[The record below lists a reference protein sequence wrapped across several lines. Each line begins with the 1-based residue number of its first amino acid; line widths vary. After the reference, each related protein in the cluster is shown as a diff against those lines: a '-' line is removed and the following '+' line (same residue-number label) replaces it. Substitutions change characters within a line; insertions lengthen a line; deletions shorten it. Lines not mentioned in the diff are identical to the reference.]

1 MYFKLI
7 HSSNAVSPILV
18 IPLLITTFST
28 SGYFAF
34 LIVVLIVRHGKKKKI
49 KRALEELEI
58 EKNKL
63 ASSPIVP
70 ELAKVEAFLNNEKLE
85 VLYKEWTD
93 RLNQIRETQIPRLS
107 DMLLEAEYSL
117 SQRDYKQTIYKI
129 AKLEMELYKVRTN
142 SDFLLGEIKEITNSE
157 EKNRSII
164 TKYRAK
170 YRELYQKFNDT
181 KSEFGIFA
189 TNVKAQFEVI
199 AKRFE
204 DFESIMDNNEFTEVN
219 KIVTI
224 IDELI
229 KHMEIVIEE
238 VPSISLLTGTILPKR
253 IDEIVDTYNKMVED
267 GYPLDYLNVEYNIN
281 ESSTKIKDIIERTK
295 NLNMESNLFELKVIL
310 DYFDSLF
317 ADFENEKIARKSYED
332 TSYNFKNKLAKVNEI
347 VDDIFE
353 QLDEVK
359 NVYNLSDENVESL
372 KDLRKELQ
380 EVNNNYKVLLDHTGN
395 HTFAFSKL
403 VHEIEGLSGNL
414 NKIEEKLDNSLDAI
428 GSMRDDE
435 VRARQQ
441 LEEIKMVLKESKLK
455 MRDYK
460 LPFIPDSYYVE
471 LKEAS
476 LAIKEIVKELDKKP
490 ITIEVLNT
498 RVDTAR
504 DLVLKLY
511 TKTKDLL
518 RTAMMSETAIVYGN
532 RYRSYYEDVNR
543 TLNYSEQLFY
553 KGEYEKSL
561 ENSISILN
569 RIEPGIYS
577 KLMNLNEK

>member
-1 MYFKLI
+1 MGKLKLI
-7 HSSNAVSPILV
+7 IIIVAFSIVALFTV
-18 IPLLITTFST
+18 IM
-28 SGYFAF
+28 
-34 LIVVLIVRHGKKKKI
+34 IVRHGKKKRM

-63 ASSPIVP
+63 ASSPIIP
-70 ELAKVEAFLNNEKLE
+70 ELAKVESFLNNEKLE
-85 VLYKEWTD
+85 VLYNEWTD
-93 RLNQIRETQIPRLS
+93 RLNQIRENQIPKLS

-142 SDFLLGEIKEITNSE
+142 SEFLLGEIKEITHSE

-170 YRELYQKFNDT
+170 YRDLYQKFTDT
-181 KSEFGIFA
+181 KSEYGMF
-189 TNVKAQFEVI
+189 TNNVNVQFEVI

-204 DFESIMDNNEFTEVN
+204 DFEHIMDNNEFTEVN
-219 KIVTI
+219 KIINI
-224 IDELI
+224 IDDLL

-238 VPSISLLTGTILPKR
+238 VPSISLLTESILPKK
-253 IDEIVDTYNKMVED
+253 IEEVVNIYKSMIND
-267 GYPLDYLNVEYNIN
+267 GYPLDYLNVEYNVN
-281 ESSTKIKDIIERTK
+281 EANTKINDIVEKTK
-295 NLNMESNLFELKVIL
+295 SLNLEENLFELKVLL

-317 ADFENEKIARKSYED
+317 ADFESEKMARKSYDE
-332 TSYNFKNKLAKVNEI
+332 TNYNLKNKLSKVNEI
-347 VDDIFE
+347 VDDIFS

-359 NVYNLSDENVESL
+359 NVYNLSDENIESL
-372 KDLRKELQ
+372 KVVRKELQ
-380 EVNNNYKVLLDHTGN
+380 DVNNNYKVLIDHTGN
-395 HTFAFSKL
+395 HAFAYSKL
-403 VHEIEGLSGNL
+403 LKEVEGLTSNL
-414 NKIEEKLDNSLDAI
+414 NRIEERLDNSLDVI

-460 LPFIPDSYYVE
+460 LPVIPDNYYVE

-511 TKTKDLL
+511 TRTKDLL
-518 RTAMMSETAIVYGN
+518 KSAMLAETAIVYGN
-532 RYRSYYEDVNR
+532 RYRSYYDGVNK

-553 KGEYEKSL
+553 KGEYQKSL
-561 ENSISILN
+561 DNTISILDK
-569 RIEPGIYS
+569 IEPGIYN
-577 KLMNLNEK
+577 KIMNLSDN